1 MAIPG
6 RVIERRRRLRQWLRR
21 LLLTGLISLAAVIGY
36 AFYLQITSV
45 LDFQME
51 LSTLKT
57 QAQAIQAENQ
67 RLAEQLSLQDDP
79 QYLEYLARRELGL
92 IKPGEVKYILPPEMP

>member
-21 LLLTGLISLAAVIGY
+21 LLLTGLMSLVAAIGY
-36 AFYLQITSV
+36 AFYLQIASV
-45 LDFQME
+45 LDFQTE
-51 LSTLKT
+51 LTTLKT
-57 QAQAIQAENQ
+57 QARAVQAENR

-79 QYLEYLARRELGL
+79 EYLEYLARRELGL
-92 IKPGEVKYILPPEMP
+92 IKPGETKYILPPEMP